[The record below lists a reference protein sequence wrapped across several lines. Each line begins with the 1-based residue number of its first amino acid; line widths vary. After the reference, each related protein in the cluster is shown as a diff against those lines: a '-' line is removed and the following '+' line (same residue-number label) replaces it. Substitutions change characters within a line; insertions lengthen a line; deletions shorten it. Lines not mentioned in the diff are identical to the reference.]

1 MMKISK
7 VIDSAVKTV
16 SENKTL
22 IENNAQNITE
32 KVSSKL
38 CSLAPDL
45 QNKLAPNA
53 KYHGYSGEIKELISN
68 LRNRILQFSR
78 QKNNPKI
85 FENNESF
92 ISVLV
97 THCDDEKIIGTIFEN
112 MKNYNTFVKSAGKLN
127 SILKNV
133 LCRNL
138 YEKNKIT
145 INLTLMSL
153 FNKKSF
159 KALIGSAGFDEI
171 LTKRLNFSYLK
182 DIKPLDNIDDNFFY
196 KLFENIENS
205 TNERL
210 VKSGIDIEAA
220 NKFIKLADEE
230 ICKNPKVLEDYI
242 TRLEK
247 AKNPELINEFLN
259 KFELTEDNFT
269 FTKDKFLNILDMCE
283 RSPEVIKKA
292 LKIQNVSP
300 FTINSAINLLDKE
313 DSKITDEVFKYYL
326 SLTKNHPQCCTPS
339 TLIDINSFL
348 SKEGTDEKLLKE
360 IFEKTIKTKNYDAFT
375 RIAFFT
381 NKKNIGYLK
390 KCLNNETLDVESL
403 FKLKIMGI
411 NSDYENQLDVICEK
425 LFRPLLKVFKKH
437 SPSSK
442 ECDFIVGDIVKMKF
456 ENPEAF
462 KKLEDSK
469 ILDLVLQERINPRIL
484 TQCSRTGELTP
495 EILSDVYKLLN
506 GESLIKKFDSVRDI
520 IKNTSPG
527 DVASVKGKLYIN
539 NNGKPENWNMS
550 EEKFNELFPLV
561 DRFSTL
567 QGREDCYLISV
578 LNSLYYNPKTRGC
591 YYKMFEQK
599 GNDIFVTI
607 PAYKNYGG
615 AIKFSDGE
623 IQLHLYS
630 ADAAKNVQMLER
642 AFAKTSFRD
651 ACHMKIANSEDPLTS
666 DNLDYLQRRIF
677 GGNPKDVL
685 AELLSDLIVDGR
697 CVVQTIKDKTKIQ
710 SFLENFGQNP
720 RYMINETFLTGRNS
734 GHAVSIKGYEPESKT
749 VTVIDPSC
757 SGIEEKVPLN
767 SLLKDIYSIIVTRFM

>member
-7 VIDSAVKTV
+7 VIDTAVKTV

-22 IENNAQNITE
+22 IENTQNITE

-45 QNKLAPNA
+45 QKKLAPNA
-53 KYHGYSGEIKELISN
+53 KYHEYSAEIKEQISN

-85 FENNESF
+85 FENNDSF

-97 THCDDEKIIGTIFEN
+97 THCDDEKMIGTIFKN
-112 MKNYNTFVKSAGKLN
+112 IKNYNTYINTIGKLN
-127 SILKNV
+127 SV
-133 LCRNL
+133 LQKTLCQNS
-138 YEKNKIT
+138 YDKNKILV
-145 INLTLMSL
+145 NLTLMKL
-153 FNKKSF
+153 FNQKSF
-159 KALIGSAGFDEI
+159 KSLCNSAGFNEI
-171 LTKRLNFSYLK
+171 LAKRMNLSYLK
-182 DIKPLDNIDDNFFY
+182 DVKPADNIDENFFY

-210 VKSGIDIEAA
+210 MKSGIDVISA
-220 NKFIKLADEE
+220 NKFIKLADDE
-230 ICKNPKVLEDYI
+230 ICKNPKVLEEYI
-242 TRLEK
+242 TKLEK
-247 AKNPELINEFLN
+247 AKNPELIKDFLN
-259 KFELTEDNFT
+259 KFELTEENFGYI
-269 FTKDKFLNILDMCE
+269 KNNFLNILDMCE
-283 RSPEVIKKA
+283 KSPDIVKKA
-292 LKIQNVSP
+292 LQIQNASP
-300 FTINSAINLLDKE
+300 FTIGAAINLLGKE
-313 DSKITDEVFKYYL
+313 GSKITDDVFKYYL
-326 SLTKNHPQCCTPS
+326 NLTQNHPQCCTPA
-339 TLIDINSFL
+339 TLTDINSFL

-360 IFEKTIKTKNYDAFT
+360 IFEKSVKTKNYDAFT

-381 NKKNIGYLK
+381 NENNLEFLK
-390 KCLNNETLDVESL
+390 KCLKNETLDTDAL

-411 NSDYENQLDVICEK
+411 NPAYENQLDEICEH
-425 LFRPLLKVFKKH
+425 LFQPLLKVFKKH

-442 ECDFIVGDIVKMKF
+442 ECDFIVGDIVQMKF
-456 ENPEAF
+456 ENPDAF
-462 KKLEDSK
+462 KKLQSSK

-484 TQCSRTGELTP
+484 TQCSTGEFTP
-495 EILSDVYKLLN
+495 EILSDVNKLLN
-506 GESLIKKFDSVRDI
+506 GEGLIKKFGSEKDI
-520 IKNTSPG
+520 IKNTVPG

-539 NNGKPENWNMS
+539 NNGKLEHWNMT

-567 QGREDCYLISV
+567 QGRNDCYFISV
-578 LNSLYYNPKTRGC
+578 LNSLYYNPKTRGS

-623 IQLHLYS
+623 IQPHLYS

-651 ACHMKIANSEDPLTS
+651 ACHMKIANSEDPRTS

-697 CVVQTIKDKTKIQ
+697 CIVQSIEDKTKIQ
-710 SFLENFGQNP
+710 RFLENFGQNP
-720 RYMINETFLTGRNS
+720 RYMINEKFLTGRDS
-734 GHAVSIKGYEPESKT
+734 GHSVSIKGYEPESKT
-749 VTVIDPSC
+749 VTVIDPFC
-757 SGIEEKVPLN
+757 PGIEEKVPLN
-767 SLLKDIYSIIVTRFM
+767 TLLKDIYSIIVTRFL